1 MKVSEIIELAL
12 ERGDVCGTYSSN
24 LRNASNLKE
33 VMDIVMDAN
42 GLEWMASTKK
52 DLGELDL
59 RDKLLVHCPQFIN
72 GRYKAEFKNDLG
84 NGYTSMLYVGG
95 HDYKEMHIEAQSTIL
110 CLLRVHGEVTIPRN
124 AFVSLHIDNDSGVRL
139 RLEKNAKCIV
149 NTNGKG
155 YVIYDN
161 RSESPI
167 ENMMIEERK

>member
-1 MKVSEIIELAL
+1 
-12 ERGDVCGTYSSN
+12 
-24 LRNASNLKE
+24 
-33 VMDIVMDAN
+33 MDIVMDAN

-72 GRYKAEFKNDLG
+72 GRYIAEYKNDSG
-84 NGYTSMLYVGG
+84 NGYTTMLYVGR
-95 HDYKEMHIEAQSTIL
+95 HDKEFHIEAQSTIL
-110 CLLRVHGEVTIPRN
+110 CLLRVHGDVTIPRN
-124 AFVSLHIDNDSGVRL
+124 AFVNLYVDNDSGINL
-139 RLEKNAKCIV
+139 KLEKDAKCIV

-167 ENMMIEERK
+167 KNMILEKK